1 MLFTYYLDMGET
13 FDAEHHPALQ
23 KDDSG
28 LLSDIQAILAV
39 RAVGDPY
46 SEDGSFAAVSGI
58 QVSEMMD
65 VCHFPFLS
73 EQERIVL
80 LRHEAQN
87 VDSAWI

>member
-39 RAVGDPY
+39 RDPY
-46 SEDGSFAAVSGI
+46 SEDGNFAAVSGI
-58 QVSEMMD
+58 QVSEMMTC
-65 VCHFPFLS
+65 VISHSYL
-73 EQERIVL
+73 
-80 LRHEAQN
+80 N
-87 VDSAWI
+87 KSA